1 MAEKKMYPSQEE
13 IGAPKG
19 VSRCPV
25 CSAGKPCVALV
36 ELVAGRALCHD
47 DAACK
52 EAKRARVIELFNPP
66 KPVFYVGAGPCGL
79 SAGAGEVRDALVA
92 ELKRRGSDCE
102 VVATGCMGFCF
113 AEPLVEVRAPGVEG
127 VIYSEVKVS
136 DVPSLVSSTLENKVY
151 AQKAFARR
159 GACAF
164 KGGEKVPLLSSIPF
178 YALQMRDAF
187 ENCGLIDPES
197 LDHYLSRGG
206 YAGLAKALCTA
217 PQKVIEE
224 VKRAG
229 LRGRGGAGFLTG
241 LKWELCRKEKA
252 DEKFMVCNA
261 DEGDPGAFMNRVN
274 LEGDP
279 HKVLEGLIIAAYAIG
294 ATEGFFYVRAEKPL
308 AAARIKKAVEQARK
322 NGLLGKNILGSS
334 FSLDVGVRLGAG
346 AFVCGEETALI
357 ASLEGKRGMPRA
369 RPPYPAQKGLWG
381 KPTTINNVETLA
393 HVPNILLKGAGWFAS
408 RGAEKSKGTKVFCM
422 TGNVNNTGAFE
433 VPVGITLRDM
443 VFKIGGGIQGGKK
456 FKAAQTGGP
465 SGGCLPSSCLDLPL
479 EYESL
484 QKAGSIMGS
493 GGLVVMDEGACMV
506 DVAKYFL
513 SFTQSESCGQCTPCR
528 EGTARMLDILVRI
541 TEGKGQEGD
550 VERLERMGGI
560 IKETSL
566 CGLGQT
572 APNPVLSTIRYFR
585 DEYDAHIR
593 EKRCPAG
600 VCRMNASLENANV
613 KRK

>member
-1 MAEKKMYPSQEE
+1 MYPAPGE

-19 VSRCPV
+19 VNRCPA
-25 CSAGKPCVALV
+25 CSAGGPCVALV
-36 ELVAGRALCHD
+36 ELVSGKAVCHD
-47 DAACK
+47 DVACK
-52 EAKRARVIELFNPP
+52 EAKRARVIGLFNPA
-66 KPVFYVGAGPCGL
+66 KPVFYVGAGTCGL
-79 SAGAGEVRDALVA
+79 SAGAGEVRDALVS
-92 ELKRRGSDCE
+92 ELNKRGSECE
-102 VVATGCMGFCF
+102 VVGAGCMGFCF

-136 DVPSLVSSTLENKVY
+136 DVPALVSSTLEGKIY
-151 AQKAFARR
+151 SQKAFARR

-178 YALQMRDAF
+178 YALQRRDAF

-206 YAGLAKALCTA
+206 YAGLAKALCMT
-217 PQKVIEE
+217 PQNVIDE
-224 VKRAG
+224 VKKAG

-308 AAARIKKAVEQARK
+308 AAARIKKAVEQARR
-322 NGLLGKNILGSS
+322 NGLLGKNILGSGFS
-334 FSLDVGVRLGAG
+334 FDAGVRLGAG

-357 ASLEGKRGMPRA
+357 ASIEGKRGMPRA

-381 KPTTINNVETLA
+381 KPTNINNVETLA
-393 HVPNILLKGAGWFAS
+393 HVSNILLKGADWFAS
-408 RGAEKSKGTKVFCM
+408 SGAEKSKGTKVFCM
-422 TGNVNNTGAFE
+422 TGNVENTGAFE

-465 SGGCLPSSCLDLPL
+465 SGGCLPSSCLDMPL

-493 GGLVVMDEGACMV
+493 GGLVVMDEDACMV

-528 EGTARMLDILVRI
+528 EGTARMLDILIRI

-585 DEYDAHIR
+585 GEYDAHIR

-600 VCRMNASLENANV
+600 VCKMNANLENANV
-613 KRK
+613 KK